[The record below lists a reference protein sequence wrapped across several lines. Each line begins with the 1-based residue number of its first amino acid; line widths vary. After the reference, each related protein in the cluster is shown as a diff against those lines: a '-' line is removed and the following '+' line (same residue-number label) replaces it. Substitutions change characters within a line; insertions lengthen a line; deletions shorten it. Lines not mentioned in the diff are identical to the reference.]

1 MDGPETMQQL
11 VVYLLLALLVPLSVH
26 ATGFEQALEPLL
38 EGEFA
43 LQQGDS
49 TAAAHAYARAAELSS
64 DPSLAERAVQV
75 ALAAQDVELA
85 RRGLARWARLAPDDA
100 DLATGS
106 LRLALL
112 EDRAEDAAAP
122 LQVLLARPDGWRRI
136 AAALVASPHPDLSSR
151 LLADLLDTGRLPDVL
166 DAWLT
171 LGGVALRL
179 HDQPLYGRLAG
190 AAAQRFPTEPQALI
204 WQAEEALARRDKDA
218 ARRTLDAI
226 MALPELA
233 TSDRLAVAAQLNA
246 LGDPAAAARILQAAG
261 DDDRVL
267 ASRAAYL
274 SAAEDKAGL
283 TALYDEVVAKTAA
296 DETAPTRLML
306 LGQLAEMLEN
316 APAAL
321 AWYRRIP
328 GGLQREQA
336 QLRIAVLLDKSGE
349 RDAALDLVREVQAS
363 DTEWGDIV
371 RDAYLLEAELAR
383 THGDLTAEL
392 SALERGLAIFE
403 DDPMLRYSRA
413 LAYERSDRVEEAV
426 ADLRLL
432 VAAAP
437 EEADWLNA
445 LGYTLVDRTDA
456 LEEGLALIEKAI
468 ALQPDSPAIQD
479 SLGWALHRLGRD
491 AEALPHLRRAFELQR
506 DAEVGAHLGSVLAAL
521 GLHDEARSVLRL
533 AREIDPDNRAL
544 HRVLETLPAEAVGK

>member
-1 MDGPETMQQL
+1 MQRL
-11 VVYLLLALLVPLSVH
+11 LVYLLLALLVPLS
-26 ATGFEQALEPLL
+26 ARSAEFERALEPTL

-49 TAAAHAYARAAELSS
+49 TAAAQAYARAAQVSS
-64 DPSLAERAVQV
+64 DPALAQRAVQV
-75 ALAAQDVELA
+75 ALVARDVELA
-85 RRGLARWARLAPDDA
+85 RSGLARWTQLAPDDD
-100 DLATGS
+100 DLAAGR

-112 EDRAEDAAAP
+112 EDRAEDAAGP
-122 LQVLLARPDGWRRI
+122 LQALLAQPDGWRRI
-136 AAALVASPHPDLSSR
+136 AAALVGSPHPALSSR
-151 LLADLLDTGRLPDVL
+151 LLVGLLDAGQMPDVL

-179 HDQPLYGRLAG
+179 DDKALYGRLAM
-190 AAAQRFPTEPQALI
+190 AAAEHFPAEPQALI
-204 WQAEEALARRDKDA
+204 WQAEEALARGDKDV
-218 ARRTLDAI
+218 ARRTLDTVL
-226 MALPELA
+226 ALPELA
-233 TSDRLAVAAQLNA
+233 LSDRLAVAAQLNA
-246 LGDPAAAARILQAAG
+246 LGDPAAAARLLQAAG

-274 SAAEDKAGL
+274 SAAEDTDGL
-283 TALYDEVVAKTAA
+283 SALYDEIVAKTVANEA
-296 DETAPTRLML
+296 APTRLML

-321 AWYRRIP
+321 VWYRQIP
-328 GGLQREQA
+328 GGLQRDQA

-349 RDAALDLVREVQAS
+349 KDAAVDLLREVQTS

-383 THGDLTAEL
+383 ERGDLAAEL
-392 SALERGLAIFE
+392 SALERGLSIFE
-403 DDPMLRYSRA
+403 DDSMLRYGRA
-413 LAYERSDRVEEAV
+413 LAYERSDRVDEAV

-432 VAAAP
+432 VASAP
-437 EEADWLNA
+437 DEADWLNA

-456 LEEGLALIEKAI
+456 LEEGLALIQKAI

-491 AEALPHLRRAFELQR
+491 TEALPHLRRAFELQR

-521 GLHDEARSVLRL
+521 GMYDEARSVLRL
-533 AREIDPDNRAL
+533 AREIDPDSRAL
-544 HRVLETLPAEAVGK
+544 LRVLKTLPVEASGE